1 MMFYFKNMSK
11 EKVLAN
17 LGLISG
23 YIVGNILG
31 IWLLSKGKN
40 IEPQIEFASIILI
53 VYYIGMMI
61 GMKKD

>member
-31 IWLLSKGKN
+31 IWLISKGKN
-40 IEPQIEFASIILI
+40 IELQIVWSGLILI
-53 VYYIGMMI
+53 AYYLGMGV
-61 GMKKD
+61 GMKKN

>member
-1 MMFYFKNMSK
+1 MMFNFKNMPK

-31 IWLLSKGKN
+31 IWLISKGKN